1 MKDQFLLSDFIDM
14 DILQEI
20 QDKFAQSTGMAAVVV
35 DYKGIPITKYSSFSK
50 FCQLIREDSK
60 CRDGCYQCDARG
72 GLEAARIAKPYIYR
86 CHAGLVDLS
95 VPIIVDGHYRGAI
108 MAGQTK
114 IIEENDIELEN
125 IVKQTTSWKANPQI
139 VEAYNEITPQPYEK
153 VEAAAH
159 MMFVIA
165 NYIAERGSVN
175 IIQEELNKK
184 NLALMEEMKA
194 RTDLEKALKDS
205 ELRALQSQVNPHFL
219 FNVLNTIGRL
229 ALIEDAQKTQEI
241 VFAFA
246 EMLRYTLK
254 KNMNQLVALEEE
266 ILHIERYLKIQSIRF
281 GSRLK
286 YEMHINEDIRK
297 YRIPF
302 MILQPFVENAINH
315 GLEPK
320 LGQGHIN
327 ITGYAIEDK
336 VIIKIADNG
345 IGIMEER
352 LDDIFNMEKNNNYSN
367 ASIASTG
374 IGIRNARKRLIH
386 CFGIA
391 YDIQITSKPGTG
403 TTIIISF
410 PKTIDI

>member
-14 DILQEI
+14 EILQEI
-20 QDKFAQSTGMAAVVV
+20 LDKFAQSTGMAAVVV
-35 DYKGIPITKYSSFSK
+35 DYKGNPISKYSNFSK
-50 FCQLIREDSK
+50 FCKLIRQDAK
-60 CRDGCYQCDARG
+60 YRDGCYQCDARG

-86 CHAGLVDLS
+86 CHTGLVDLS

-108 MAGQTK
+108 LAGQTK
-114 IIEENDIELEN
+114 IIEEDDIELEN
-125 IVKQTTSWKANPQI
+125 IVKPITSWKANPQI
-139 VEAYNEITPQPYEK
+139 VEAFNEIVPQPYEK

-175 IIQEELNKK
+175 IIQEELNRK
-184 NLALMEEMKA
+184 NIALMEEMKA

-229 ALIEDAQKTQEI
+229 ALIEDAQRTQEI

-266 ILHIERYLKIQSIRF
+266 VLHIERYLKIQSIRF
-281 GSRLK
+281 GSRLR
-286 YEMHINEDIRK
+286 YEMEIEDEIRN

-320 LGQGHIN
+320 LGEGRIYVK
-327 ITGYAIEDK
+327 GYAEENR
-336 VIIKIADNG
+336 IIMKIIDNG
-345 IGIMEER
+345 IGIPEDR
-352 LDDIFNMEKNNNYSN
+352 LAEILNMQRASSYSN
-367 ASIASTG
+367 ASTG

-386 CFGIA
+386 CFGVL
-391 YDIQITSKPGTG
+391 YDIEISSELGKG
-403 TTIIISF
+403 TTIIISI
-410 PKTIDI
+410 PKTMDA

>member
-14 DILQEI
+14 EILQEI
-20 QDKFAQSTGMAAVVV
+20 LDKFAQSTGMAAVVV
-35 DYKGIPITKYSSFSK
+35 DYKGNPISKYSNFSK
-50 FCQLIREDSK
+50 FCKLIRQDAK

-86 CHAGLVDLS
+86 CHTGLVDLS

-108 MAGQTK
+108 LAGQTK
-114 IIEENDIELEN
+114 IIEEDDIELEN
-125 IVKQTTSWKANPQI
+125 IVKPITSWKANPQV
-139 VEAYNEITPQPYEK
+139 VEAFNEIVPQPYEK

-175 IIQEELNKK
+175 IIQEELNRK
-184 NLALMEEMKA
+184 NIALMEEMKA

-229 ALIEDAQKTQEI
+229 ALIEDAQRTQEI

-266 ILHIERYLKIQSIRF
+266 VLHIERYLKIQSIRF
-281 GSRLK
+281 GSRLR
-286 YEMHINEDIRK
+286 YEMEIEDEIRN

-320 LGQGHIN
+320 LGEGRIYVK
-327 ITGYAIEDK
+327 GYAEENR
-336 VIIKIADNG
+336 IIMKIIDNG
-345 IGIMEER
+345 IGIPEDR
-352 LDDIFNMEKNNNYSN
+352 LAEILNMQRASSYSN
-367 ASIASTG
+367 ASTG

-386 CFGIA
+386 CFGVL
-391 YDIQITSKPGTG
+391 YDIEISSELGKG
-403 TTIIISF
+403 TTIIISI
-410 PKTIDI
+410 PKTMDA